1 MPRSKAK
8 KTGSRTRGRGHK
20 KGRGAGL
27 RGGRGNAGSHKTKR
41 VMYERVGRIWGRYG
55 FKRPQSTVKASR
67 VTNIREIEENLE
79 MMIKEGI
86 VKKKGD
92 VITVPLL
99 EIGYDKLLSYGA
111 PSKAYRIVVPSA
123 SARAIEKMPSAGGE
137 IVNE

>member
-1 MPRSKAK
+1 MPRSKAR

-41 VMYERVGRIWGRYG
+41 IMYERVGRVWGRSG
-55 FKRPQSTVKASR
+55 FKRPQSIVKADR

-86 VKKKGD
+86 AKKKGD
-92 VITVPLL
+92 IVTVSLL
-99 EIGYDKLLSYGA
+99 DIGYDKLLSYGS
-111 PSKAYRIVVPSA
+111 PSKAYRVIVSSA
-123 SARAIEKMPSAGGE
+123 SVRAIEKITSAGGE
-137 IVNE
+137 IVTE

>member
-92 VITVPLL
+92 VI
-99 EIGYDKLLSYGA
+99 EIEKNLYDKFKNSKHKSHKHFLFVNICILYNIVSYIY
-111 PSKAYRIVVPSA
+111 SI
-123 SARAIEKMPSAGGE
+123 I
-137 IVNE
+137 